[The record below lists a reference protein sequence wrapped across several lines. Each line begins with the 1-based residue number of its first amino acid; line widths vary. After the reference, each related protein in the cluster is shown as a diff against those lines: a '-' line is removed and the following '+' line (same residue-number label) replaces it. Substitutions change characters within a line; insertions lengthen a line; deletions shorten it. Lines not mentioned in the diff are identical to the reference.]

1 MKPTL
6 AIGDVHGCTYWQQA
20 VSDHPDR
27 HVVFLGD
34 YLDPYDY
41 VPRKQLLANLQR
53 IVELKLRRP
62 HDVTLLLGNHDLHY
76 FDDNALLGSR
86 FDWQLKPLAQA
97 LFTELRSLFCYAYQD
112 GNRLFTHAGVAHRW
126 FVDDFGGNPLL
137 PVSPQLN
144 RPSSAAVGRPF
155 PRGCGKRRAARHDRR
170 NLLGRHQR
178 IVRPPARLHPGGRP
192 QPCTSSNRT
201 RRSTPAVA
209 SSSATVSR
217 TSSTRLLTKEQ
228 ELGTMG

>member
-144 RPSSAAVGRPF
+144 RPSSEQLAALFRVG
-155 PRGCGKRRAARHDRR
+155 AAR
-170 NLLGRHQR
+170 
-178 IVRPPARLHPGGRP
+178 GGRRGTTGGIFWADISELSDPLHGFTQVVGHNRVP
-192 QPCTSSNRT
+192 QVTERAGAPSSRIIFCDCL
-201 RRSTPAVA
+201 SHQQYALVD
-209 SSSATVSR
+209 
-217 TSSTRLLTKEQ
+217 
-228 ELGTMG
+228 